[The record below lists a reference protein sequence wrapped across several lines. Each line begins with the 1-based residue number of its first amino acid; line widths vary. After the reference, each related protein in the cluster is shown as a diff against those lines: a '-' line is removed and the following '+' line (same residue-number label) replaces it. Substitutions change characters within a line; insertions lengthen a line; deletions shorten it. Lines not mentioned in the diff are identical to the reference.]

1 MIHMQTKRRLNVR
14 SLLLLSVLT
23 LIPGVAAAQSIEG
36 VWRLVEREVQ
46 GGANPRME
54 SGSLIQPGLLIY
66 TEGYFAY
73 LIDNSTE
80 PRPVIE
86 QATDA
91 QIVALINPL
100 AFAAGTY
107 ELDGSTISY
116 DRMTNINPNGVL
128 PENQPLVRQL
138 ENLTS
143 NRLETSL
150 TNANGVKTILK
161 YTRVE

>member
-1 MIHMQTKRRLNVR
+1 MLRIALLAV
-14 SLLLLSVLT
+14 SLALLAPQVSV
-23 LIPGVAAAQSIEG
+23 AQSIEG

-46 GGANPRME
+46 GGPNPRME

-80 PRPVIE
+80 PRPVL
-86 QATDA
+86 QQPTDA

-107 ELDGSTISY
+107 QLDGSTLRY
-116 DRMTNINPNGVL
+116 DRMTSINPNAVL
-128 PENQPLVRQL
+128 PENQPLVRQI

-143 NRLETSL
+143 NRLETSA
-150 TNANGVKTILK
+150 TNQQTGVKTILK

>member
-1 MIHMQTKRRLNVR
+1 MFRIALLTV
-14 SLLLLSVLT
+14 SLALLAPHVSL
-23 LIPGVAAAQSIEG
+23 AQSIEG
-36 VWRLVEREVQ
+36 VWRLVEREFQ
-46 GGANPRME
+46 GGSNPRME

-80 PRPVIE
+80 PRPVLE
-86 QATDA
+86 QPTDA

-107 ELDGSTISY
+107 QLDGSTLRY
-116 DRMTNINPNGVL
+116 DRMTSINPNGVL

>member
-1 MIHMQTKRRLNVR
+1 MLRIALLAV
-14 SLLLLSVLT
+14 SLAFLA
-23 LIPGVAAAQSIEG
+23 PQVALAQSIEG

-46 GGANPRME
+46 GGPNPRME

-80 PRPVIE
+80 PRPVLE
-86 QATDA
+86 QPTDA

-107 ELDGSTISY
+107 QLDGSTLRY
-116 DRMTNINPNGVL
+116 DRMTNINPNGAL

-143 NRLETSL
+143 NRLETSF

>member
-1 MIHMQTKRRLNVR
+1 MLRIALLTV
-14 SLLLLSVLT
+14 SLALLAPHVSL
-23 LIPGVAAAQSIEG
+23 AQSIEG

-46 GGANPRME
+46 GGPNPRME

-80 PRPVIE
+80 PRPVLE
-86 QATDA
+86 QPTDA

-107 ELDGSTISY
+107 QLDGSTLRY
-116 DRMTNINPNGVL
+116 DRMTSINPNAVL

>member
-1 MIHMQTKRRLNVR
+1 MLRIALLAV
-14 SLLLLSVLT
+14 SLALLA
-23 LIPGVAAAQSIEG
+23 PQVALAQSIEG

-46 GGANPRME
+46 GGPNARIE
-54 SGSLIQPGLLIY
+54 SGSQIQPSLFIL
-66 TEGYFAY
+66 TEAHFAF

-80 PRPVIE
+80 PRRAIQ

-100 AFAAGTY
+100 AFSAGTY
-107 ELDGSTISY
+107 EFDGSTISY
-116 DRMTNINPNGVL
+116 DRMTNINPNGAL
-128 PENQPLVRQL
+128 PENQPLVRQV

-143 NRLETSL
+143 NRLETSA

-161 YTRVE
+161 YNRVE

>member
-1 MIHMQTKRRLNVR
+1 MLRIALLAV
-14 SLLLLSVLT
+14 SLALLAPHVSL
-23 LIPGVAAAQSIEG
+23 AQSIEG

-46 GGANPRME
+46 GGPNPRME

-80 PRPVIE
+80 PRPVLE
-86 QATDA
+86 QPTDA

-107 ELDGSTISY
+107 QLDGSTLRY
-116 DRMTNINPNGVL
+116 DRMTNINPNGAL

-143 NRLETSL
+143 NRLETSF

>member
-1 MIHMQTKRRLNVR
+1 MFRIVLLTV
-14 SLLLLSVLT
+14 SLALLAPQVSV
-23 LIPGVAAAQSIEG
+23 AQSIEG

-46 GGANPRME
+46 GGPNARIE

-86 QATDA
+86 QATNA
-91 QIVALINPL
+91 QIVASINPL

-107 ELDGSTISY
+107 QLDGSTLRY

>member
-1 MIHMQTKRRLNVR
+1 MLRIALLTV
-14 SLLLLSVLT
+14 SLALLAPHVSL
-23 LIPGVAAAQSIEG
+23 AQSIEG

-46 GGANPRME
+46 GGPNPRME

-80 PRPVIE
+80 PRPVLE
-86 QATDA
+86 QPTDA

-107 ELDGSTISY
+107 QLDGSTLRY
-116 DRMTNINPNGVL
+116 DRMTNINPNGAL

>member
-1 MIHMQTKRRLNVR
+1 MLRFVT
-14 SLLLLSVLT
+14 VLT
-23 LIPGVAAAQSIEG
+23 VLLMTPVVASAQSIEG

-46 GGANPRME
+46 GGPNARTE

-80 PRPVIE
+80 RRPIL
-86 QATDA
+86 QQPTDA

-107 ELDGSTISY
+107 QLDGSTLRY

-143 NRLETSL
+143 NRLETSA